1 MTSNARLP
9 SWLRPA
15 NSVVKTLQKIG
26 LPLGTIH
33 VLTVPGRKSGE
44 PRSTPVSPLTV
55 DGGRYIIAGLPES
68 DWARN
73 VRSAGRGKLAKGRT
87 TTTVSLTEVLDPQVR
102 RRVVS
107 SFPSEVPH
115 GVQFFVRIGLV
126 KTGTEAEFAAV
137 SDDVAVFEVG
147 AS

>member
-9 SWLRPA
+9 GWLRPA
-15 NSVVKTLQKIG
+15 NRIVKALHKIG

-55 DGGRYIIAGLPES
+55 DDGRYLIAGLPGS

-73 VRSAGRGKLAKGRT
+73 VRSAGRGELAKGRT

-107 SFPSEVPH
+107 AFPREVPH

-137 SDDVAVFEVG
+137 SDEVAVFEVG
-147 AS
+147 AL